1 MSRLID
7 ADELRQVLE
16 VYSEKDS
23 LGHTPLQLCDAM
35 PTIDAVE
42 VVHGEWEKG
51 IHMVECSVCSE
62 KFDFGDETW
71 VEDFDIC
78 EDIGWRYCPNCGA
91 KMDGEVK
98 NNEQT
103 I

>member
-42 VVHGEWEKG
+42 VTRCRDCKWYVPYTMENKTYKMCRKAHLG
-51 IHMVECSVCSE
+51 SD
-62 KFDFGDETW
+62 DF
-71 VEDFDIC
+71 FC
-78 EDIGWRYCPNCGA
+78 A
-91 KMDGEVK
+91 DGERK
-98 NNEQT
+98 ENRNE
-103 I
+103 ID